1 MGYLPGNFCWMLDHI
16 NCARELVNL
25 GDQGSGVFQRAEA
38 LVAEILDR
46 SLTQRTSAALQDLV
60 QWGSVSYLHLV
71 KLKEEETTSVK
82 KTESHIFNMVDW
94 TESLFI

>member
-1 MGYLPGNFCWMLDHI
+1 MKIWDSVYISWCCLQVIWGKQPANSIHVLFSLQQHTTILNTESISVNFVQMGYLPGNFCWMLDHI

-46 SLTQRTSAALQDLV
+46 SLT
-60 QWGSVSYLHLV
+60 
-71 KLKEEETTSVK
+71 
-82 KTESHIFNMVDW
+82 
-94 TESLFI
+94 